1 MLCLCFGDVA
11 MVLEVVADVGGGNC
25 GNGGGEVVLAM
36 VVLGGGGFNVDGV

>member
-1 MLCLCFGDVA
+1 MLGVNVA
-11 MVLEVVADVGGGNC
+11 MVLEVVADVGGGGC